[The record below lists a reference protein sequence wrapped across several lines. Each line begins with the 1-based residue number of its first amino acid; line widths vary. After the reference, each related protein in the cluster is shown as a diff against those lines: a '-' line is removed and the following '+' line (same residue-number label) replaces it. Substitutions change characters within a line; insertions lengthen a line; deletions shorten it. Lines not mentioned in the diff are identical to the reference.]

1 VGPQEI
7 ITIDGPAGAG
17 KSTVGRLLA
26 QSLGYLYLDSGALY
40 RAVAYQAQ
48 RLGLDLDR
56 PETLKDFLAG
66 FAPDVIADSRGFHLV
81 IDGVEVTEE
90 LRSPA
95 VTQGSSRVAA
105 EPLVRQ
111 WVKERLRHLA
121 KNGGVVA
128 EGRDQG
134 TVVFP
139 GAPHKFYLSAALATR
154 AARRLRE
161 WQGEG
166 EPPSLAQTMAEI
178 AARDLR
184 DETRD
189 EAPLCVPADACVID
203 TTDLSIEAVLQ
214 QCLTRISGID
224 PAGRNLN
231 PVNLSKGANMDGM
244 EENELTNH
252 TRPEEIEE
260 ERPQPEAEAA
270 ASAPAPQA
278 EAAPEMPESAPSSE
292 AEAAPEIPESTPAP
306 QAEAGP
312 EIPES
317 TPASQAEA
325 APEMPDMESM
335 SELYEESLRR
345 VQEGEVVKGRI
356 VSVTKDY
363 VMVDIG
369 YKSEGQIPIHE
380 FTTPEGEVT
389 AQVGEEVEALM
400 ESREDEEGALMLSK
414 NKASKIKVWEDVS
427 SAYHDDGEVEGT
439 IVAKVKG
446 GLSVDLGGIVAFLPG
461 SQVDLA
467 PMRHTDH
474 LIGQRFSFKVLKF
487 NRKRRNVVLSRR
499 VLLEK
504 EKNEAKANL
513 LASLEEGKIVDGVVK
528 NITDYGIFVDL
539 GGLDGLL
546 HITDLSYGRVRH
558 PADLFKVGDN
568 ITVKVL
574 SFDLEK
580 ERISLGLKQL
590 TPDPWSVVEEKY
602 SLGTRVTGKVV
613 SLTDYGAFVEL
624 EPGVEGLIHISELS
638 WTRKVRHPSQV
649 LSVSD
654 MVETTVLE
662 VEPQRKRISLSLKQ
676 VEPNPWEVIGEK
688 YPVGSVIEGKIKNI
702 TDFGIFIGIDE
713 GIDGLVHI
721 SDISWTKRFKHPSE
735 LFKKGQVIQAKVLY
749 IDKDNERFSLSI
761 KDLAPN
767 PWQSIDERFPI
778 GSVITGPITNIT
790 DFGLFVEVEEG
801 IEGLIHI
808 SEQSRDKQ
816 KMAALKVGDN
826 IRAKVIHAS
835 PTERRIGLSIRKLET
850 DEEQSHYRDYLH
862 SRTEATTNIG
872 ELIRETL
879 EEKQGKNNN

>member
-1 VGPQEI
+1 VSPGEI

-40 RAVAYQAQ
+40 RAVAYQAR
-48 RLGLDLDR
+48 RLGLDLDQ
-56 PETLKDFLAG
+56 PESLEEFLAG
-66 FAPDVIADSRGFHLV
+66 FGPEVTADARGFHLRV
-81 IDGVEVTEE
+81 DGVEVTGE
-90 LRSPA
+90 LRSAA
-95 VTQGSSRVAA
+95 VSRDASRVAA
-105 EPLVRQ
+105 QPLVRR
-111 WVKERLRHLA
+111 WVKERLRQLVQD
-121 KNGGVVA
+121 GGVVA

-139 GAPHKFYLSAALATR
+139 GATHKFYLSADLATR
-154 AARRLRE
+154 AERRRRE

-166 EPPSLAQTMAEI
+166 EPPSLNETMADI
-178 AARDLR
+178 AARDQQ
-184 DETRD
+184 DETRE
-189 EAPLCVPADACVID
+189 EAPLCVPENAWVID
-203 TTDLSIEAVLQ
+203 TTDLSIEAVLE
-214 QCLTRISGID
+214 QCLSRIKSID
-224 PAGRNLN
+224 PAGWNLN
-231 PVNLSKGANMDGM
+231 RVNLLKGANMDGM
-244 EENELTNH
+244 ENNELTNH
-252 TRPEEIEE
+252 TQPEESVED
-260 ERPQPEAEAA
+260 RPQPEEVAA
-270 ASAPAPQA
+270 AEPTVAEPTAPAPV
-278 EAAPEMPESAPSSE
+278 EA
-292 AEAAPEIPESTPAP
+292 I
-306 QAEAGP
+306 
-312 EIPES
+312 
-317 TPASQAEA
+317 
-325 APEMPDMESM
+325 PEMPDMESM

-356 VSVTKDY
+356 VSVTKDF

-414 NKASKIKVWEDVS
+414 NKASKIKVWEEVS
-427 SAYHDDGEVEGT
+427 SAYNNDGEVEGT

-474 LIGQRFSFKVLKF
+474 LIGQRFTFKVLKF

-504 EKNEAKANL
+504 EKNEAKAHL
-513 LASLEEGKIVDGVVK
+513 LASLEEDKILDGVVK

-558 PADLFKVGDN
+558 PADLFKVGDT

-574 SFDLEK
+574 SFDPER

-590 TPDPWSVVEEKY
+590 KPDPWTTVEEKFPV
-602 SLGTRVTGKVV
+602 TNRVSGKIV

-624 EPGVEGLIHISELS
+624 EPGVEGLIHISEMS

-649 LSVSD
+649 LSVGD
-654 MVETTVLE
+654 RIEAVVLE

-735 LFKKGQVIQAKVLY
+735 IFKKGQTVQAKVLY

-761 KDLAPN
+761 KDLTPN
-767 PWQSIDERFPI
+767 PWQTIDERFPVAA
-778 GSVITGPITNIT
+778 VITGIITNIT
-790 DFGLFVEVEEG
+790 DFGIFVELEEG

-816 KMAALKVGDN
+816 KMAALKVGDP
-826 IRAKVIHAS
+826 IRAKVIHSS
-835 PTERRIGLSIRKLET
+835 PTERRIGLSIRKLEAE
-850 DEEQSHYRDYLH
+850 EEQSHYRDYLH
-862 SRTEATTNIG
+862 SRTEATSNLGDI
-872 ELIRETL
+872 LRETL
-879 EEKQGKNNN
+879 EEKQGKDNG

>member
-1 VGPQEI
+1 VAPGGI

-17 KSTVGRLLA
+17 KSTVARRLA
-26 QSLGYLYLDSGALY
+26 QSLGYLYLDSGAWY
-40 RAVAYQAQ
+40 RAVAWQAL

-56 PETLKDFLAG
+56 AETLATMLEDFRPEVAT
-66 FAPDVIADSRGFHLV
+66 DSQGFHLAV
-81 IDGVEVTEE
+81 DGAVLNEE

-95 VTQGSSRVAA
+95 VSQGSSRVAA
-105 EPLVRQ
+105 VPLVRR
-111 WVKERLRHLA
+111 WVTERLRHLA
-121 KNGGVVA
+121 QSGGVIS

-139 GAPHKFYLSAALATR
+139 EATHKFYLSAALATR
-154 AARRLRE
+154 AERRRRE

-166 EPPSLAQTMAEI
+166 EPPPLSDTMAEI

-184 DETRD
+184 DETRED
-189 EAPLCVPADACVID
+189 SPLRVPADAGVID
-203 TTDLSIEAVLQ
+203 TTDLSIEEVLQ
-214 QCLTRISGID
+214 QCLARIKGID
-224 PAGRNLN
+224 PAGWNLN

-244 EENELTNH
+244 ENNELTNH
-252 TRPEEIEE
+252 TRPEEMPEDRSESEE
-260 ERPQPEAEAA
+260 VATSEATAA
-270 ASAPAPQA
+270 ASQ
-278 EAAPEMPESAPSSE
+278 EA
-292 AEAAPEIPESTPAP
+292 I
-306 QAEAGP
+306 
-312 EIPES
+312 
-317 TPASQAEA
+317 
-325 APEMPDMESM
+325 PEMPDMESM

-356 VSVTKDY
+356 VSITKDF

-380 FTTPEGEVT
+380 FTTPEGEV
-389 AQVGEEVEALM
+389 AAEVGQEVEALM

-414 NKASKIKVWEDVS
+414 NKASKIKVWEEVS
-427 SAYHDDGEVEGT
+427 SAYHNEGEVEGT

-446 GLSVDLGGIVAFLPG
+446 GLSVDLGGIIAFLPG

-474 LIGQRFSFKVLKF
+474 LIGQRFAFKVLKF

-504 EKNEAKANL
+504 VRNEAKANL
-513 LASLEEGKIVDGVVK
+513 LSSLEEGKIVEGVVK

-558 PADLFKVGDN
+558 PADLFKVGDA

-574 SFDLEK
+574 SFDPEK

-590 TPDPWSVVEEKY
+590 TPDPWTMVDQKFPIAN
-602 SLGTRVTGKVV
+602 RVTGKVV

-624 EPGVEGLIHISELS
+624 EPGVEGLIHISEMS

-649 LSVSD
+649 LSVGD
-654 MVETTVLE
+654 VVEATVLE

-735 LFKKGQVIQAKVLY
+735 LFKKGQVVQAKVLY

-761 KDLAPN
+761 KDLTPN
-767 PWQSIDERFPI
+767 PWQSIDERFPV
-778 GSVITGPITNIT
+778 GSIVSGPITNIT

-816 KMAALKVGDN
+816 KMAALKVGDV
-826 IRAKVIHAS
+826 IRAKVIHSS
-835 PTERRIGLSIRKLET
+835 PEERRIGLSIRKMEA
-850 DEEQSHYRDYLH
+850 DEEQSHFRDYMH

-879 EEKQGKNNN
+879 EEKQSKNNS

>member
-1 VGPQEI
+1 
-7 ITIDGPAGAG
+7 
-17 KSTVGRLLA
+17 
-26 QSLGYLYLDSGALY
+26 
-40 RAVAYQAQ
+40 
-48 RLGLDLDR
+48 
-56 PETLKDFLAG
+56 
-66 FAPDVIADSRGFHLV
+66 
-81 IDGVEVTEE
+81 
-90 LRSPA
+90 
-95 VTQGSSRVAA
+95 
-105 EPLVRQ
+105 
-111 WVKERLRHLA
+111 
-121 KNGGVVA
+121 
-128 EGRDQG
+128 
-134 TVVFP
+134 
-139 GAPHKFYLSAALATR
+139 
-154 AARRLRE
+154 
-161 WQGEG
+161 
-166 EPPSLAQTMAEI
+166 
-178 AARDLR
+178 
-184 DETRD
+184 
-189 EAPLCVPADACVID
+189 
-203 TTDLSIEAVLQ
+203 
-214 QCLTRISGID
+214 
-224 PAGRNLN
+224 
-231 PVNLSKGANMDGM
+231 MDGM
-244 EENELTNH
+244 EKNELTNH
-252 TRPEEIEE
+252 TRPEDVED
-260 ERPQPEAEAA
+260 RPQNEEI
-270 ASAPAPQA
+270 ASAA
-278 EAAPEMPESAPSSE
+278 
-292 AEAAPEIPESTPAP
+292 
-306 QAEAGP
+306 
-312 EIPES
+312 
-317 TPASQAEA
+317 PASESPAEPA
-325 APEMPDMESM
+325 AEMQDMESM

-356 VSVTKDY
+356 VSITKDY

-389 AQVGEEVEALM
+389 AQVGDEVEALM

-414 NKASKIKVWEDVS
+414 NKASKIKVWEEVS
-427 SAYHDDGEVEGT
+427 NAYHNEGEVEGT
-439 IVAKVKG
+439 VVAKVKG

-474 LIGQRFSFKVLKF
+474 LIGQRFMFKVLKF

-499 VLLEK
+499 VILEK
-504 EKNEAKANL
+504 VKNEAKTTL
-513 LASLEEGKIVDGVVK
+513 LSTLEEGKIVEGAVK

-558 PADLFKVGDN
+558 PADLFKVGDT
-568 ITVKVL
+568 IMVKVL
-574 SFDLEK
+574 SFDAEK

-590 TPDPWSVVEEKY
+590 TPDPWSVVEEKFP
-602 SLGTRVTGKVV
+602 LGGRVTGKVV

-624 EPGVEGLIHISELS
+624 EPGVEGLIHISEMS

-649 LSVSD
+649 LSVGD
-654 MVETTVLE
+654 VVEATVLE
-662 VEPQRKRISLSLKQ
+662 LEPNRKRISLSLKQ

-761 KDLAPN
+761 KDLADN
-767 PWQSIDERFPI
+767 PWQSIDQRFPV
-778 GSVITGPITNIT
+778 GSIVSGPITNIT

-816 KMAALKVGDN
+816 KMAALKVGDV
-826 IRAKVIHAS
+826 IRAKVIHSS
-835 PTERRIGLSIRKLET
+835 PTERRIGLSIRKMEA

-862 SRTEATTNIG
+862 SRTEATSNLGDI
-872 ELIRETL
+872 LRETL

>member
-1 VGPQEI
+1 MGPREI

-17 KSTVGRLLA
+17 KSTVARLLA

-40 RAVAYQAQ
+40 RAVAWQAL
-48 RLGLDLDR
+48 RLGVDLER
-56 PETLKDFLAG
+56 PEALQAMLADFS
-66 FAPDVIADSRGFHLV
+66 PKVTADSRGFQLV
-81 IDGVEVTEE
+81 VDGVEVGEG

-95 VTQGSSRVAA
+95 VTRGSSRVAA
-105 EPLVRQ
+105 LPLVRR
-111 WVKERLRHLA
+111 WVTERLRHLA
-121 KNGGVVA
+121 QSGGVVT

-139 GAPHKFYLSAALATR
+139 EASQKIYLSAALAIR
-154 AARRLRE
+154 AERRRRE

-166 EPPSLAQTMAEI
+166 EPSLADIMADI

-184 DETRD
+184 DETRAD
-189 EAPLCVPADACVID
+189 SPLRVPADACVID
-203 TTDLSIEAVLQ
+203 TTDLSIQAVLQ
-214 QCLTRISGID
+214 QCLARVKGID
-224 PAGRNLN
+224 PAGWNLN

-244 EENELTNH
+244 ENNELTNH
-252 TRPEEIEE
+252 TRPEETDLD
-260 ERPQPEAEAA
+260 RSQTAEVAT
-270 ASAPAPQA
+270 
-278 EAAPEMPESAPSSE
+278 
-292 AEAAPEIPESTPAP
+292 PESTSASS
-306 QAEAGP
+306 
-312 EIPES
+312 ES
-317 TPASQAEA
+317 ISD
-325 APEMPDMESM
+325 MPDMESM

-356 VSVTKDY
+356 VSITKDY

-380 FTTPEGEVT
+380 FTTPEGEIT

-414 NKASKIKVWEDVS
+414 NKASKIKVWEEVS
-427 SAYHDDGEVEGT
+427 AAYHNEGDVEGT

-446 GLSVDLGGIVAFLPG
+446 GLSVDLGGIIAFLPG

-474 LIGQRFSFKVLKF
+474 LIGQRYTFKVLKF

-499 VLLEK
+499 VLMEK
-504 EKNEAKANL
+504 VKNEAKTNL
-513 LASLEEGKIVDGVVK
+513 LGSLEEGKIVEGVVK

-558 PADLFKVGDN
+558 PADLFKVGDT

-574 SFDLEK
+574 SFDADK

-590 TPDPWSVVEEKY
+590 TPDPWTVVDEKFP
-602 SLGTRVTGKVV
+602 LGSRVTGKVV

-624 EPGVEGLIHISELS
+624 EPGVEGLIHISEMS

-649 LSVSD
+649 LSVGD
-654 MVETTVLE
+654 VVEANVLE

-761 KDLAPN
+761 KDLTPN
-767 PWQSIDERFPI
+767 PWQTIDQRFPM
-778 GSVITGPITNIT
+778 GSIVSGPITNIT

-816 KMAALKVGDN
+816 KMAALKVGDT
-826 IRAKVIHAS
+826 IRAKVIHSSAE
-835 PTERRIGLSIRKLET
+835 ERRIGLSIRKMEA
-850 DEEQSHYRDYLH
+850 DEEQSQYRDYLH

-872 ELIRETL
+872 DLIRETL
-879 EEKQGKNNN
+879 EEKQNKDND